1 MSAKFIRATRL
12 KLVKKEQ
19 IKNIL
24 RLESLKTK
32 TRITMIY
39 ISFENLLTENDLNT
53 FKFIF
58 CNGIRCSF
66 GVYKFILLKSSIKVF
81 SILNEKIVNAGSLQN
96 IRTWSLIKIL
106 LVLIKTEVFSV
117 TYVFIQSHSVNW
129 LAVMLI
135 LKEYYVWFK
144 NWCSSKT
151 TVK

>member
-1 MSAKFIRATRL
+1 MRAKFIRATRL

-39 ISFENLLTENDLNT
+39 ISFKNLLTENDLNT

-106 LVLIKTEVFSV
+106 LVLIKTEVF
-117 TYVFIQSHSVNW
+117 QSHSVNW